1 MECITSAL
9 PSGYTPDKQQMK
21 IQEMQ
26 WSLDSRHPPEKK
38 KCIKKMFVHVSE
50 PKGCWDVL
58 WTPSLIFF
66 PCWFQNC
73 QHEEGDIR
81 VYSIA
86 VWNLFQAVFRYF
98 NLMCGIAV
106 SSSPTV
112 CSFST
117 FWLVVFCKRR
127 SFKIFWYWLFAFSCL
142 IKVNTTC
149 NKNTV
154 RF

>member
-1 MECITSAL
+1 
-9 PSGYTPDKQQMK
+9 
-21 IQEMQ
+21 
-26 WSLDSRHPPEKK
+26 
-38 KCIKKMFVHVSE
+38 MFVHVSE

-98 NLMCGIAV
+98 NLICGIAV

-127 SFKIFWYWLFAFSCL
+127 SFKIFWYWLVAFSCP
-142 IKVNTTC
+142 IKVNTIC

-154 RF
+154 RFKHNGKWLHNFWNLILELLLHPMTRLFDHCTDEF